1 MAREWTGR
9 HILIALLATFG
20 VVLGVN
26 GYFIVMAERTY
37 PGEDVH
43 HPYLQGLEYN
53 QVLKARAQ
61 QAALGWK
68 ATIGGTL
75 ADDGMATITV
85 TLTDK
90 SGTPVSAEALK
101 GELRHPMDEE
111 RDRAIAFHAAGN
123 GSYVGHVPH
132 VRAGRWD
139 VVVTR
144 KTGTEA
150 PFEAVRRIW
159 LR

>member
-9 HILIALLATFG
+9 HILIALLLTFG

-26 GYFIVMAERTY
+26 GYFIVVAERTY

-53 QVLKARAQ
+53 QVLKDRAR

-75 ADDGMATITV
+75 AAGGNATITV
-85 TLTDK
+85 TLADK
-90 SGTPVSAEALK
+90 NGQPVSAEALK

-111 RDRAIAFHAAGN
+111 RDRAIAFHAQGN
-123 GSYVGHVPH
+123 GTYVGHVPH

-144 KTGTEA
+144 KTQKEA